1 MIVESGAITSGAW
14 VGTGTTSTISK
25 TLTGTSGAWAWESQS
40 ASLPVDGTDG
50 LVQICFEAQGPGTG
64 QLLSLAT
71 LALLGNDA

>member
-1 MIVESGAITSGAW
+1 V
-14 VGTGTTSTISK
+14 
-25 TLTGTSGAWAWESQS
+25 WAWESQS

-50 LVQICFEAQGPGTG
+50 LVRICFEAQGPGTG